1 MFKPKIWLRV
11 GALAVAG
18 SAAASPKPI
27 HATET
32 AEQSKAVVDQVGPT
46 GTVVLAQSGRRGA
59 GGEGGEGGEGGDAG
73 ASRPAAAPKLI
84 PQHQQKPNAKQRRD
98 RRVEGGEGGERG
110 PGPRSDR
117 LATRTR
123 QSAGDEG
130 GEAGERGVNT
140 RYIFGFTEGADTER
154 AREKEIENDTQGRLG
169 KRSGTYTALQNK
181 SEAEFGLT
189 NNLLLEF
196 GLFSSY
202 HRIQDVPDFDD
213 RNAARFDGA
222 SAEMKYRFL
231 DRNVHAFGMAFS
243 VEPEWHRYSELT
255 GRFENS
261 YAVEV
266 KLYAD
271 KELIPGRLFLAGNL
285 VYEPEAV
292 LAKEFDPDTG
302 QFTKWERESS
312 FQALGAI
319 SGAVTPNLFVG
330 AEVRYLAKYEGNFL
344 NDLKG
349 RALYVGPTLYARLSS
364 RSTITLA
371 YSWQVAGKAAEEP
384 DQKLDLLNFER
395 QQFRVR
401 WVSEF

>member
-1 MFKPKIWLRV
+1 MFKPKIWLRL
-11 GALAVAG
+11 GALAVVS
-18 SAAASPKPI
+18 SATASSKPA

-32 AEQSKAVVDQVGPT
+32 VDQSKEVGAEFDSA
-46 GTVVLAQSGRRGA
+46 GAVLAQKGLRGA
-59 GGEGGEGGEGGDAG
+59 GGEGGEAG
-73 ASRPAAAPKLI
+73 ASRPVAAPRRT
-84 PQHQQKPNAKQRRD
+84 PQQQHKSKATQPGGFGGG
-98 RRVEGGEGGERG
+98 GGEGGERG
-110 PGPRSDR
+110 SGRRSDR
-117 LATRTR
+117 
-123 QSAGDEG
+123 AGNPARPAAKGGEG
-130 GEAGERGVNT
+130 GELGVNT

-154 AREKEIENDTQGRLG
+154 AREKEVENDTQGRLE

-181 SEAEFGLT
+181 TEVEFGVT
-189 NNLLLEF
+189 NDLLLEV

-202 HRIQDVPDFDD
+202 HRIENVPDFED

-231 DRNVHAFGMAFS
+231 DRNVHGIGMAFS
-243 VEPEWHRYSELT
+243 LEPEWHRYSDLT

-261 YAVEV
+261 YSVEL

-271 KELIPGRLFLAGNL
+271 KELVPGRLFLAGNL

-292 LAKEFDPDTG
+292 LAKQFDPDTA

-319 SGAVTPNLFVG
+319 SAAVTSGLFVG
-330 AEVRYLAKYEGNFL
+330 AEVRYLAKYDGNFL
-344 NDLKG
+344 NQLEG

-364 RSTITLA
+364 KSTVTLA
-371 YSWQVAGKAAEEP
+371 YSRQVAGKATEHP
-384 DQKLDLLNFER
+384 DQSLDLLNFER